1 MTDFFNF
8 ERDDLEL
15 EADRFGNFPHPREML
30 WYGGSSNAEM
40 NLLDAHRAGRL
51 HHAWLLTGPEGI
63 GKATL
68 AYRFARFLLAHP
80 DPASAI
86 VQSATSLF
94 VGAEHPVSG
103 QVARLSHQD
112 LSVVRRGLTKDR
124 KSLRTEISVDEV
136 RDALSV
142 FRTTAGAGGWR
153 IVIVDAADDLN
164 RSSAN
169 ALLKMLEEPPARS
182 IFILVAHRP
191 GQLLPTI
198 RSRCRTLRIPALTQ
212 IMVQEGIKRIT
223 GVDEAS
229 AVEAAAQSE
238 GSMRQALDLM
248 EPTGAAFRRDLGKIL
263 DDITHAGTKS
273 LMQLVDKTTG
283 KAGLAMF
290 RIVVD
295 GIERHLRTGL
305 QALRD
310 QPGANIQATR
320 GKATRGK
327 ATLAARAELWE
338 KLRRSARD
346 VDDYNLDRR
355 PFLLSIFSELAD
367 IERRAAQ

>member
-1 MTDFFNF
+1 MADFLDFD
-8 ERDDLEL
+8 RSDLES
-15 EADRFGNFPHPREML
+15 ESDRFGTFPHPREML
-30 WYGGSSNAEM
+30 WYGGSRDAEIS
-40 NLLDAHRAGRL
+40 LLDAHRSGRL
-51 HHAWLLTGPEGI
+51 HHAWLLTGPLGV

-80 DPASAI
+80 DPASPA
-86 VQSATSLF
+86 VQGASSLF
-94 VGAEHPVSG
+94 VSADHPVAG

-124 KSLRTEISVDEV
+124 KSLRTEIGVDEV
-136 RDALSV
+136 RDALAV

-169 ALLKMLEEPPARS
+169 ALLKMLEEPPERS
-182 IFILVAHRP
+182 VFILVAHRP

-198 RSRCRTLRIPALTQ
+198 RSRCRVLRVPALTQ
-212 IMVQEGIKRIT
+212 SIVFDGIRRIT
-223 GVDEAS
+223 GVDDSIAL
-229 AVEAAAQSE
+229 EAANQAE
-238 GSMRQALDLM
+238 GSLRQALDLI
-248 EPTGAAFRRDLGKIL
+248 EPTGAAFRRDLDKIL
-263 DDITHAGTKS
+263 GNVTEASTKT

-283 KAGLAMF
+283 KAGLNMF
-290 RIVVD
+290 EIVLD
-295 GIERHLRTGL
+295 SIERHLRTGL
-305 QALRD
+305 HASRD
-310 QPGANIQATR
+310 DVDGQIQPSRA
-320 GKATRGK
+320 K

-346 VDDYNLDRR
+346 VDAYNLDRR

-367 IERRAAQ
+367 IERRAAR